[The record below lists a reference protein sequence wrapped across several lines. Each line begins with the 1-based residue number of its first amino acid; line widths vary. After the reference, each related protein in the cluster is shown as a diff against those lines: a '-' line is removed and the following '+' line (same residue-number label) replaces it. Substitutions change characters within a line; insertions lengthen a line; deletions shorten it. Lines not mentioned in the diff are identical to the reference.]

1 MRLYNTLRLVSI
13 LSLLVTLVPKINSST
28 YINHAEKYNRTLTH
42 EAARAPLQTVAPSF
56 SPTPSATQTLIP
68 TATPTFMPT
77 LTPTFTPTPVPN
89 YICEKTA
96 NDFIIYQYSGNI
108 ENKVIPL
115 EELQFPIEKKYV
127 PGWIRGYFESHPAM
141 DIVFSVGF
149 NYGVPI
155 LPPSELA
162 TLVAT
167 AEKVSIPLSN
177 NINMSG
183 TIEFYHIFLE
193 TEDGVKPYIF
203 AYSHLKTASMYQA
216 MEEAKLNNGHTTIA
230 GEIGH
235 TGWTDGWHLHVNIID
250 LNMLYEL
257 TKTNSPKDAID
268 ALLNAK
274 DKSLLPAYQDPQKFY
289 SFVKLYNFIPEEK
302 YKEIQSKGTPG
313 KLPTRFPEITIVG
326 CHN

>member
-1 MRLYNTLRLVSI
+1 MRLYNSLRLVSI
-13 LSLLVTLVPKINSST
+13 LSLLVTLVPKINSSA
-28 YINHAEKYNRTLTH
+28 YINQAEKYNKTLTH
-42 EAARAPLQTVAPSF
+42 EAARAPLETATPSF
-56 SPTPSATQTLIP
+56 SATPSATQTLIS

-77 LTPTFTPTPVPN
+77 LTPTFTPTPIPD
-89 YICEKTA
+89 YICEKTS
-96 NDFIIYQYSGNI
+96 NEFSLFQYTGSI
-108 ENKVIPL
+108 DNKVLPL

-127 PGWIRGYFESHPAM
+127 PGWIRGYFESHPAI

-155 LPPSELA
+155 LPPSKIA

-167 AEKVSIPLSN
+167 AENVSAPLSD

-183 TIEFYHIFLE
+183 TIEFYHVFLE
-193 TEDGVKPYIF
+193 TENEIKPYIF
-203 AYSHLKTASMYQA
+203 VYSHLKTGSMHQA
-216 MEEAKLNNGHTTIA
+216 MEEAKLNNGHTTFA

-250 LNMLYEL
+250 LTMLYDL
-257 TKTNSPKDAID
+257 TGTHSPNDAIY

-289 SFVKLYNFIPEEK
+289 SFVQKYNFIPEEK

-313 KLPTRFPEITIVG
+313 KLPVHFTEKTIVNCG
-326 CHN
+326 N